1 MRRGQVPETRNCTSR
16 QGHSGP
22 RGKARFGF
30 GLEFSQA
37 HVTRTRR
44 DTLTTPRTRPA
55 AHGYAASP
63 SILTTAPSSSDVP
76 SSGSSR
82 SSGAAR
88 QSGYASRRRLAQ
100 LRAHHQ
106 APEPSRVEAVTALP
120 WQPWKVVPS
129 GRVRKAQVQQ
139 VVRVVHVGV
148 ALVRRGL
155 RVFPQRAVADDYWLL
170 ATATGYWL
178 LVISSSVARL
188 PMVSLLVGSK

>member
-1 MRRGQVPETRNCTSR
+1 MRHGQVPETRNCTSR

-76 SSGSSR
+76 SSSR

-88 QSGYASRRRLAQ
+88 QSGYASRRRLAFC
-100 LRAHHQ
+100 
-106 APEPSRVEAVTALP
+106 APTCTTRRPSRAGSRPSRPCHGKRVEGAHGAQWAGKEGLSSTSCPSRTRRCRRDTVACSMGTLTPSLSEP
-120 WQPWKVVPS
+120 W
-129 GRVRKAQVQQ
+129 R
-139 VVRVVHVGV
+139 
-148 ALVRRGL
+148 
-155 RVFPQRAVADDYWLL
+155 
-170 ATATGYWL
+170 TTTGYWL
-178 LVISSSVARL
+178 L
-188 PMVSLLVGSK
+188 LLATGYW